1 MSEESTM
8 EKKIIRAVAYARV
21 STKKSEQKNSLENQR
36 AHFQR
41 ILSEKEGYTLVSL
54 PTNDGGIYADKG
66 YSGTKLSRPKFDKML
81 YDAGLRRIIDDTTG
95 KPAPEYSFRIECP
108 PKFDVIFVRD
118 ASRFARDTKVI
129 PILQTL
135 LNNGVSVY
143 FESIDK
149 TTSISD
155 DWTYIQIFFNFAE
168 SESRQRSEKVK
179 AGYAEGVRKGRVYA
193 GSIPLGYDYL
203 PINENNPLEGNRLV
217 ANDKAI
223 VIKTIFDLYDE
234 GLGSKHIEKRLENL
248 GYTTASGGHID
259 RSVIRYI
266 LQNEKYTGTNN
277 AGRFTHG
284 DLFNKKLAPVPYDDA
299 TRVAGRK
306 ASAKIAKQMA
316 KEGMM
321 QIEPIISKEQFER
334 VQELFHQQSNKFRK
348 KEIYNSYNPYAKKI
362 KCAHCGAYCLVSFSI
377 PKKDKDGKTIVNENG
392 EVVRKRRY
400 QCSNA
405 YQRGKKACPATP
417 FGENVIENLLN
428 SPIYY
433 ERELE
438 MIEDLEGSCESC
450 LTILN
455 EALNKDNLEAV
466 KSIDT
471 KIDKLVE
478 ERSRLLSLYA
488 KGIYQES
495 ELERLTV
502 EYTKQI
508 NELSDRRKTL
518 SKTNDEIMEDIQL
531 VKRYILD
538 ISKEEKRIKDILKSQ
553 KYDVVDRKTKLKD
566 IDYISI
572 DPLGEPTIVFKA
584 YTEMQRVVE
593 FIDHIAEMYIG

>member
-1 MSEESTM
+1 MKKA

-54 PTNDGGIYADKG
+54 PTNNGGIYADKG
-66 YSGTKLSRPKFDKML
+66 FSGTKLSRPAFDKML

-129 PILQTL
+129 PILQML

-149 TTSISD
+149 STSISD
-155 DWTYIQIFFNFAE
+155 DWTFIQIFFNFAE

-179 AGYAEGVRKGRVYA
+179 AGYAEGVRKGRLYA
-193 GSIPLGYDYL
+193 GSIPLGYDYI
-203 PINENNPLEGNRLV
+203 PINEDNPLEGNRLV

-223 VIKTIFDLYDE
+223 VIKTIFDLYE
-234 GLGSKHIEKRLENL
+234 QGLGGKHIEQRLEHL

-284 DLFNKKLAPVPYDDA
+284 DLFNKKLTSIPYDDA

-306 ASAKIAKQMA
+306 ASAKIAQKMA
-316 KEGMM
+316 NEGKV
-321 QIEPIISKEQFER
+321 QIEPIISKEQFAR
-334 VQELFHQQSNKFRK
+334 VQELFAKKSAKYRNKERYK
-348 KEIYNSYNPYAKKI
+348 SVNPYAGKLR
-362 KCAHCGAYCLVSFSI
+362 CAHCGASCLVSYSI
-377 PKKDKDGKTIVNENG
+377 PQKDKYGNPLKDANG
-392 EVVRKRRY
+392 EIIRNRRY
-400 QCSNA
+400 QCYNRFM
-405 YQRGKKACPATP
+405 YGKSACPASSFSEKTI
-417 FGENVIENLLN
+417 NDLLD
-428 SPIYY
+428 SFVYF

-438 MIEDLEGSCESC
+438 MLEDLQGAGEACII
-450 LTILN
+450 TLN
-455 EALNKDNLEAV
+455 EAISTDNIEAV
-466 KSIDT
+466 KLLDADIERLT
-471 KIDKLVE
+471 E
-478 ERSRLLSLYA
+478 ERSRLLSLFA
-488 KGIYQES
+488 KGLYEES
-495 ELERLTV
+495 ELERLTGD
-502 EYTKQI
+502 YTKQI
-508 NELSDRRKTL
+508 NELLDRRKQL
-518 SKTNDEIMEDIQL
+518 SKTNEEIQADIKL
-531 VKRYILD
+531 VEGYL
-538 ISKEEKRIKDILKSQ
+538 SAATKEEKRIKEILKSK
-553 KYDVVDRKTKLKD
+553 KYDAIDRKSKLKD

-572 DPLGEPTIVFKA
+572 DPFGESTIVFKA
-584 YTEMQRVVE
+584 YTDVQRVIE
-593 FIDHIAEMYIG
+593 YIDHIAEMYIQ